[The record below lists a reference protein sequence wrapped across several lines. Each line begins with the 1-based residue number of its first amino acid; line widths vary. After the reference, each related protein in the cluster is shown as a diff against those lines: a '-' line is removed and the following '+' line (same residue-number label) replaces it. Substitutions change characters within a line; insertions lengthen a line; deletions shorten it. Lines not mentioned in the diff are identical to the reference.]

1 MGNHQNQKNQQ
12 KVMTEKPNKKIKL
25 LWVSDYNTP
34 TGYGEVSENILHRLD
49 PNKYDIQVLACNYN
63 GIAPIHPS
71 RFPVWGCHSPY
82 ATNELTTVFDEVK
95 PDVLFTLNDGYVM
108 PMYYNLLRKRLD
120 KCKWVSYVVFDGA
133 PLDHWPAVLKYIDA
147 VLVPNQW
154 QKDMLLQLGI
164 NTTVVSHG
172 VDIDVFKPLSED
184 LVKQY
189 KTNTLGK
196 DNANRFIFG
205 MIAKNFSRK
214 RYSELIHAFKI
225 FKYDMGLQFERE
237 PMLVMLP
244 SGKDPLQIDLQTVCM
259 RVGLKQFD
267 TAIIKAPDDRGLT
280 REEMNY
286 IYNSFD
292 VNCLISLGE
301 GYGLPVINAAAC
313 GKATAAINNTVMP
326 YHAKDIPM
334 YLAEPLA
341 QPTFFEKNNNI
352 ICNLPDV
359 VKLAEI
365 LKKAYLETME
375 KGIADANK
383 KRALEAAKKY
393 SWKDLV
399 PKFDHVIT
407 MLAKVDKSAVIL

>member
-1 MGNHQNQKNQQ
+1 MANHQNQKNQQ
-12 KVMTEKPNKKIKL
+12 QAMVAKPNKKIKL
-25 LWVSDYNTP
+25 LWISDYNTP

-71 RFPVWGCHSPY
+71 RFPVWGCHSAY
-82 ATNELTTVFDEVK
+82 ALNEIETVFNEVK
-95 PDVLFTLNDGYVM
+95 PDILFTLNDGYVM
-108 PMYYNLLRKRLD
+108 PMYYKLLGKKLD
-120 KCKWVSYVVFDGA
+120 KCKWISYVVFDGT
-133 PLDHWPAVLKYIDA
+133 PLDYWPAALKHIDA

-164 NTTVVSHG
+164 NTTVISHG
-172 VDIDVFKPLSED
+172 VDTDVFKPLSSD
-184 LVKQY
+184 VVRQY
-189 KTNTLGK
+189 KENTLGK
-196 DNANRFIFG
+196 DNADKFIFG
-205 MIAKNFSRK
+205 MVAKNFSRK

-225 FKYDMGLQFERE
+225 FKYDMGLQFEIE
-237 PMLVMLP
+237 PMLVMMP
-244 SGKDPLQIDLQTVCM
+244 SGKDPLQVDLSTVCM

-292 VNCLISLGE
+292 VNCLISVGE
-301 GYGLPVINAAAC
+301 GYGLPIINAAAC
-313 GKATAAINNTVMP
+313 GKATVAINNTVMP
-326 YHAKDIPM
+326 YHAKDMSM

-352 ICNLPDV
+352 ITYLPDV
-359 VKLAEI
+359 VKLAEA

-375 KGIADANK
+375 KGIADSNK
-383 KRALEAAKKY
+383 KRSLEAAKKY
-393 SWKDLV
+393 NWNDLV
-399 PKFDHVIT
+399 PKFDNIMT
-407 MLAKVDKSAVIL
+407 MLSNVDKNAVIL